1 MIDPVQFLSGMT
13 NNATLLLSLTILYQL
28 LINRLS
34 REDRGTRVISGVM
47 FGVFAIIGMSL
58 PVQLMPGIIFDGR
71 SVILSLSGLFGGPL
85 TAAISAVMA
94 AVYRIMIGG
103 DGALVGVLV
112 IATAAACGAI
122 GYHLRRRGKWR
133 PNGLSFLAF
142 GFITHLLSSFWMLLL
157 PEAVRLEVVSLIIVP
172 FLVVLPLTTLLAAML
187 MQLVEQRFDAET
199 ALREREVLLNQI
211 GEMGK
216 IGGWKFSVADGTGSW
231 TEEVARIHDLPPDAP
246 VDVAKGLSFYADGDR
261 QKIENAIH
269 EAVASGRSYDLQLQ
283 LTTASGERKWV
294 RTIGHPQKE
303 DGKVVAV
310 RGSFQDITELRQSQF
325 DLVKSERQLRL
336 FIEHAPAALAMFDKG
351 MRYLAV
357 SQRWITDYALGSESE
372 ALGRCHY
379 DVFPEIP
386 ARWKAIHKRAIGGEV
401 VKADEDLFERLDG
414 TSQWL
419 RWEVR
424 PWFDSDD
431 EVGGI
436 VIFSEDITALKQAN
450 AAAIEKERMY
460 RALFEYMQL
469 GLIIFDE
476 NGLCLNANPCA
487 CQMLGYRQ
495 DEMAGLR
502 ATDIAAASDSAQVRQ
517 ALLQLRR
524 GEEYSQIWLLHR
536 KDGSQFYAEVSATT
550 LPDGRVMGVM
560 RDISERLRS
569 EKALHESQVRLR
581 TLMDTLPDLVW
592 AKDPEGA
599 YLFCNRRFERLYGA
613 REAEIM
619 GKTDYE
625 FVDKDI
631 AEAFRA
637 NDAAAIEAGRPC
649 VNEERV
655 TYRDDGHE
663 EDVETIKTAV
673 YDASDRLIGVLGIA
687 RDISQRKRSEA
698 ELRKLAQ
705 VVEQSPESIVIT
717 DDKAQIEYV
726 NQAFVDNTGYERQE
740 IIGHNP
746 RFLQSGRTPAETYT
760 AMWQA
765 LVDGSSWSG
774 EFYNRRKDGSEFVE
788 VAIITPIRTPDSVV
802 THYVAIKEDV
812 TEKKRLARELDSH
825 RLHLEELVQER
836 TLQLAEAQ
844 QRAEAANEAKST
856 FLANMSHEIRTP
868 MNAIVGLTHLL
879 QRDHPSEQQS
889 LRLAKI
895 DAAGRH
901 LLSIINDILD
911 LSKIEA
917 GKMVI
922 EEADFHLDAIF
933 DHIKSLLREQAVGK
947 GLHMHVDGNAVPHWL
962 RGDPTRLRQALMN
975 FAANAIKF
983 TEQGHIYLRAKKLEE
998 SDDGILVRFE
1008 VEDTGIGIAADKLQG
1023 LFEAFQQADIST
1035 TRTHGGT
1042 GLGLAITRRLA
1053 RLMGGDAGAESQLG
1067 KGSRF
1072 WFTAS
1077 LQRGRGVEPT
1087 DVAGDVSDREA
1098 ELRSKYK
1105 GVSILLVEDNAINS
1119 EVACELLSSVGLEVD
1134 IAENGRIAVDKVRQN
1149 SYDLVLMDVQMP
1161 EMDGLEATRAIRS
1174 RIDATELPILA
1185 MTANA
1190 FDEDRRRCRDAGMND
1205 FVAKPVDPANLFDTV
1220 ALWLGKHKD
1229 VAAQLSTRESPRPRT
1244 ENERVRLDAL
1254 ARIAGLEQRTG
1265 LRSVNG
1271 DVLRY
1276 WELLRRFE
1284 RTYRNAVADIKR
1296 VVENQEIDEAL
1307 QLAHGM
1313 KGAAGTLGFAV
1324 VADAAR
1330 QIEHLLA
1337 GADDESARLD
1347 CLALTDAIQ
1356 QAMDGLRE
1364 VLMAIGTPV
1373 VDPADQG
1380 AVSDVDLQREIV
1392 ELIALLKRDDTRSNA
1407 RFRAI
1412 KAHLATL
1419 LGAQVEQVGELIES
1433 YDYPAALAA
1442 LESIDGMPGDH
1453 PKNTVS
1459 PDAEHETSRQP
1470 AHAPVRV
1477 DDMRRFVAH
1486 ADTMIGS
1493 IVQAIAERDAELV
1506 ALHAHTLMLSAQLVG
1521 ADRVAGCCLA
1531 IEQASQAQLWQDI
1544 ATQADCLEHAV
1555 AEVRKEAD
1563 IS

>member
-34 REDRGTRVISGVM
+34 REDRGTRVLSGAM

-94 AVYRIMIGG
+94 AAYRIMIGG

-112 IATAAACGAI
+112 IVTAAACGAV
-122 GYHLRRRGKWR
+122 GYHWRRRGRWR
-133 PNGLSFLAF
+133 PTALSYLAF
-142 GFITHLLSSFWMLLL
+142 GFITHLLSAGWMLLL
-157 PEAVRLEVVSLIIVP
+157 PAAVRMEVVNLIIVP
-172 FLVVLPLTTLLAAML
+172 FLVLLPLTTLLAAML

-211 GEMGK
+211 GAMGK
-216 IGGWKFSVADGTGSW
+216 IGGWEFSVEDGGGSW
-231 TEEVARIHDLPPDAP
+231 TEEVARIHELPPDAP
-246 VDVAKGLSFYADGDR
+246 VDVKKGISFYIDGDR

-269 EAVASGRSYDLQLQ
+269 EAVASGSSYDLQLQ
-283 LTTASGERKWV
+283 LTTASGKKKWV
-294 RTIGHPQKE
+294 RTIGHPVKD

-310 RGSFQDITELRQSQF
+310 RGSFQDITELRQSQS
-325 DLVKSERQLRL
+325 DLVKSERKLRL
-336 FIEHAPAALAMFDKG
+336 FIEHAPAALAMFDKE

-357 SQRWITDYALGSESE
+357 SRRWVTDYGLGSESGV
-372 ALGRCHY
+372 LGRSHY
-379 DVFPEIP
+379 QVFPEIP
-386 ARWKAIHKRAIGGEV
+386 EQWKAIHRRAIGGEV
-401 VKADEDLFERLDG
+401 VKSDEDLFERLDG

-419 RWEVR
+419 RWEAR
-424 PWFDSDD
+424 PWFNSDD

-436 VIFSEDITALKQAN
+436 VIFSEDITALKKAN
-450 AAAIEKERMY
+450 AAVVEKERMY

-469 GLIIFDE
+469 GLVIFDE

-487 CQMLGYRQ
+487 CLMLGYRQ
-495 DEMAGLR
+495 EELVGLR
-502 ATDIAAASDSAQVRQ
+502 ASDIAAESDAMQVRK
-517 ALLQLRR
+517 ALLKLRR
-524 GEEYSQIWLLHR
+524 GEEYSQVWMLHR

-569 EKALHESQVRLR
+569 EKALHESQVRMR
-581 TLMDTLPDLVW
+581 TLMETLPDLVW

-613 REAEIM
+613 SEAEIM
-619 GKTDYE
+619 GKTDYD
-625 FVDKDI
+625 FVDKEI
-631 AEAFRA
+631 ADAFRA
-637 NDAAAIEAGRPC
+637 NDTAAIAAGRPR
-649 VNEERV
+649 VNEEKV

-687 RDISQRKRSEA
+687 RDISQRKRNEA
-698 ELRKLAQ
+698 ELGKLAQ
-705 VVEQSPESIVIT
+705 VVEQNPESIMIT
-717 DDKAQIEYV
+717 DATARIEYV
-726 NQAFVDNTGYERQE
+726 NQAFVDNTGYERAE
-740 IIGHNP
+740 IVGKNP
-746 RFLQSGRTPAETYT
+746 RFLQSGRTQPETYA

-774 EFYNRRKDGSEFVE
+774 EFYNQRKDGSEFVE
-788 VAIITPIRTPDSVV
+788 VAIITPIRTHDGVV

-812 TEKKRLARELDSH
+812 TEKKRLARELDSY

-879 QRDHPSEQQS
+879 QRDHPSKQQS
-889 LRLAKI
+889 LRLSKI

-917 GKMVI
+917 GRMVI

-933 DHIKSLLREQAVGK
+933 DHIKSLLREQAAGK
-947 GLHMHVDGNAVPHWL
+947 GLRMHVDENAVPHWL

-975 FAANAIKF
+975 YAANAIKF

-998 SDDGILVRFE
+998 SDDSILVRFE
-1008 VEDTGIGIAADKLQG
+1008 VEDTGIGIAAEKLEG

-1053 RLMGGDAGAESQLG
+1053 RLMGGDAGAESELG

-1072 WFTAS
+1072 WFTAR

-1087 DVAGDVSDREA
+1087 DVAGGVSDREA
-1098 ELRSKYK
+1098 ELRSRYK
-1105 GVSILLVEDNAINS
+1105 GASILLVEDNAINS

-1134 IAENGRIAVDKVRQN
+1134 IAENGRIAVDKVREN
-1149 SYDLVLMDVQMP
+1149 NYDLVLMDVQMP

-1174 RIDATELPILA
+1174 RIDESELPILA

-1190 FDEDRRRCRDAGMND
+1190 FDEDRRRCEEAGMND

-1220 ALWLGKHKD
+1220 ALWLGKHSN
-1229 VAAQLSTRESPRPRT
+1229 VASQVPASESGTFTESERT
-1244 ENERVRLDAL
+1244 HLDAL
-1254 ARIAGLEQRTG
+1254 SRIAGLDQQIG
-1265 LRSVNG
+1265 LRSMGG
-1271 DVLRY
+1271 DVARY
-1276 WELLRRFE
+1276 WGLLRRFE
-1284 RTYRNAVADIKR
+1284 RTYRNAVADMKR
-1296 VVENQEIDEAL
+1296 VVENNEIDEAL
-1307 QLAHGM
+1307 QLAHAM
-1313 KGAAGTLGFAV
+1313 KGAAGTLGFTV
-1324 VADAAR
+1324 VAQSAR
-1330 QIEHLLA
+1330 QIEQLLNDA
-1337 GADDESARLD
+1337 NDDLARLD
-1347 CLALTDAIQ
+1347 CVALTDTIL
-1356 QAMDGLRE
+1356 QAMSDLHD
-1364 VLMAIGTPV
+1364 VLMEIGTPV
-1373 VDPADQG
+1373 DPEEQG
-1380 AVSDVDLQREIV
+1380 PTSGGDLQRELADLV
-1392 ELIALLKRDDTRSNA
+1392 TLLEKDDTRSNA
-1407 RFRAI
+1407 HFNAI
-1412 KAHLATL
+1412 EARLKTL
-1419 LGAQVEQVGELIES
+1419 LGARVEQVGELIES

-1442 LESIDGMPGDH
+1442 LKSIDGVPGAR
-1453 PKNTVS
+1453 PKDKAQAD
-1459 PDAEHETSRQP
+1459 PHEASRQ
-1470 AHAPVRV
+1470 AERDA
-1477 DDMRRFVAH
+1477 AH
-1486 ADTMIGS
+1486 ADGIHSFVVHAKTMIGS
-1493 IVQAIAERDAELV
+1493 IAQAMGERDANLV
-1506 ALHAHTLMLSAQLVG
+1506 KLHAHTLMLSAQLIG
-1521 ADRVAGCCLA
+1521 ADRIASCCLA
-1531 IEQASQAQLWQDI
+1531 IEQASQTQQWQDV
-1544 ATQADCLEHAV
+1544 ATQADYLETAL
-1555 AEVRKEAD
+1555 AELQRQTNDA
-1563 IS
+1563 